1 MRKTGWDPPPLMQ
14 DDNPQLSQWFASRPD
29 ARYVFIRNQRRE
41 KMTKPKLGR
50 PRAPNGQSAVQT
62 RVQVGLN
69 LAAAEKLKA
78 LQDHFNTKLG
88 FALTTSQVIEY
99 LYRLHAN
106 DIGETK

>member
-1 MRKTGWDPPPLMQ
+1 MRKTGWDPPALMQ

-50 PRAPNGQSAVQT
+50 PRAPNGQARQQP

-69 LAAAEKLKA
+69 LAAAKKLQA

-88 FALTTSQVIEY
+88 VELTSSQVIEH
-99 LYRLHAN
+99 LFHIHN
-106 DIGETK
+106 QQGESK